1 MSEKR
6 FINDGYP
13 KTCDKI
19 SVIKQSITLMQ
30 ENDTMGDSDKLQQL
44 NIETVGVDYDPKE
57 NRDFFFRVT
66 TGDTNDEAGVEKFW
80 SVEGPEEF
88 VEIFNEVAKRT
99 DMSVRWEL
107 KKVFL
112 DEKEKVSE

>member
-1 MSEKR
+1 MKKR

-19 SVIKQSITLMQ
+19 SVSKQTITFMQ
-30 ENDTMGDSDKLQQL
+30 KNDTMGDSDKLQQL
-44 NIETVGVDYDPKE
+44 NIETVGVEYDPKE

-66 TGDTNDEAGVEKFW
+66 TGDGNDELGFEKFW
-80 SVEGPEEF
+80 SVEGPEDF

-99 DMSVRWEL
+99 DMSVRWKL
-107 KKVFL
+107 SKIFL